1 LCGGG
6 GVCACARAHQQGI
19 ARKFVRDR
27 QKWLVRFDDGQKAEI
42 SEKNLIRID
51 RPVLNRIDRTAMH
64 FISRVTSLP
73 STLDW
78 PVRSLDP
85 AGLPTHGNFLSK
97 SRLEDAKRKQD

>member
-1 LCGGG
+1 M
-6 GVCACARAHQQGI
+6 CAHANQQGI
-19 ARKFVRDR
+19 ARKFVQDR

-51 RPVLNRIDRTAMH
+51 RPVLNHIDRTAMH
-64 FISRVTSLP
+64 FNRVTSLP

-78 PVRSLDP
+78 PVRSLDS

>member
-1 LCGGG
+1 LRLCGGG
-6 GVCACARAHQQGI
+6 GVCACARAHQ
-19 ARKFVRDR
+19 
-27 QKWLVRFDDGQKAEI
+27 QKAEI